1 MWVGDSM
8 KKNKFLCLLLCTMF
22 FTTCSLCYA
31 QEIETQTFTDN
42 SGIEKDIVTCDLDL
56 NDYKKMNDVQYNK
69 YDVILLTESVAQDNS
84 LINYIYV
91 YNAYRKPEEYSVK
104 SFQYSINNSFIY
116 ASSTLVDKTD
126 TISKYK
132 VITNIKYFDTT
143 TTNRN
148 YVISSAMIND
158 AKVDIDFTANVNQQT
173 SKIELSF
180 NGYIF
185 ITGKDLLNIT
195 PIKNSVYANN
205 SIYSKNGAEYYSY
218 DADGNGYN
226 KVAAS
231 LMFLNF
237 DTNKDIDKINEI
249 DLKYKVWR
257 GRSDYD
263 YLGNEYHKT
272 VNYSYPELW
281 SDYSKKY
288 RTISSDTMSVNYE
301 YSPSQLP
308 FKYTN
313 KMALSLK
320 TTYVNKTDGSR
331 TSAFP
336 AMFDNLSSE
345 KLNSGYTAKESFDKR
360 QVSML
365 IDALPVY
372 LDGYFVVAYD
382 NWYYWNFK
390 IEDLEVMRINFT
402 TDGVT
407 YNQKCNSGDP
417 IDSETPGIIDPG
429 KTGDDE
435 KSLWEQLLD
444 ALKDLLVN
452 HTLKFFL
459 LIISIIAFF
468 IVLFKYGIKAI
479 FRLIVKIITWPF
491 KLLKSLFMR
500 G

>member
-1 MWVGDSM
+1 M
-8 KKNKFLCLLLCTMF
+8 KKRNVFLALGLSFLLLGT
-22 FTTCSLCYA
+22 SSA
-31 QEIETQTFTDN
+31 VHAEEVKTQTFYDN
-42 SGIEKDIVTCDLDL
+42 SGIANDIAKCNLDIKDYASMSDA
-56 NDYKKMNDVQYNK
+56 QYNK

-91 YNAYRKPEEYSVK
+91 YNAYRKPEEYRVK

-132 VITNIKYFDTT
+132 VITNIKYSDTT

-158 AKVDIDFTANVNQQT
+158 VKVDIDFTANVNQQT

-218 DADGNGYN
+218 DADDTAYN

-331 TSAFP
+331 TSAFS

-365 IDALPVY
+365 IDVLPVY

-429 KTGDDE
+429 QTGDDE

-452 HTLKFFL
+452 HTMKFFL

-479 FRLIVKIITWPF
+479 FRLIVKVITWPF

>member
-1 MWVGDSM
+1 M
-8 KKNKFLCLLLCTMF
+8 KKRNVFLALGLSFLLLGT
-22 FTTCSLCYA
+22 SSA
-31 QEIETQTFTDN
+31 VHAEEVKTQTFYDN
-42 SGIEKDIVTCDLDL
+42 SGIANDIAKCNLDIKDYASMSDA
-56 NDYKKMNDVQYNK
+56 QYNK

-91 YNAYRKPEEYSVK
+91 YNAYRKPEEYRVK

-132 VITNIKYFDTT
+132 VITNIKYSDTT

-158 AKVDIDFTANVNQQT
+158 VKVDIDFTANVNQQT

-218 DADGNGYN
+218 DADDTAYN

-372 LDGYFVVAYD
+372 LDGYFVGAYD

-429 KTGDDE
+429 QTGDDE

>member
-1 MWVGDSM
+1 M
-8 KKNKFLCLLLCTMF
+8 KKRNAFIALGLSFLLLGT
-22 FTTCSLCYA
+22 SYVVNA
-31 QEIETQTFTDN
+31 EEVNSQTFYDN
-42 SGIEKDIVTCDLDL
+42 SGIANDIAKCNLDIKD
-56 NDYKKMNDVQYNK
+56 YASMNDAQYNK
-69 YDVILLTESVAQDNS
+69 YDVILLTESVAQENS

-143 TTNRN
+143 TINRN

-218 DADGNGYN
+218 VANGGNGYN

-249 DLKYKVWR
+249 ELKYKVWR

-288 RTISSDTMSVNYE
+288 RTISSDTMSVNYD

-365 IDALPVY
+365 IDVLPVY
-372 LDGYFVVAYD
+372 LDGYFVGAHD

-429 KTGDDE
+429 KTGDNE

-452 HTLKFFL
+452 HTFKFFL

-479 FRLIVKIITWPF
+479 FRLIVKVITWPF
-491 KLLKSLFMR
+491 KLLKLLFMR

>member
-1 MWVGDSM
+1 M
-8 KKNKFLCLLLCTMF
+8 KKRNVFLALGLSFLLLGT
-22 FTTCSLCYA
+22 SSA
-31 QEIETQTFTDN
+31 VHAEEVKSQTFYDN
-42 SGIEKDIVTCDLDL
+42 SGIANDIAKCNLDIK
-56 NDYKKMNDVQYNK
+56 DYKKMNDVQYNK

-126 TISKYK
+126 TISKYMI
-132 VITNIKYFDTT
+132 ITNIKYSDTT

-158 AKVDIDFTANVNQQT
+158 VKVDIDFTAKVNQQT

-218 DADGNGYN
+218 DADYTAYN

-288 RTISSDTMSVNYE
+288 RTISSDTMSVNYD

-365 IDALPVY
+365 IDVLPVY

-402 TDGVT
+402 TDGIT
-407 YNQKCNSGDP
+407 YNQKCNSGAP
-417 IDSETPGIIDPG
+417 IDSETPGIITPAPG
-429 KTGDDE
+429 SPD
-435 KSLWEQLLD
+435 KSIWEQLLE

-452 HTLKFFL
+452 HPMKFFL
-459 LIISIIAFF
+459 LIISIIAFL

-479 FRLIVKIITWPF
+479 FSLVVKVITWPF

>member
-42 SGIEKDIVTCDLDL
+42 SGIAKDIVTCDLDL

-132 VITNIKYFDTT
+132 VITNIKYSDTT

-158 AKVDIDFTANVNQQT
+158 AKVEIDFTANVNQQT
-173 SKIELSF
+173 SKIELAF

-195 PIKNSVYANN
+195 PIKNTVYQD
-205 SIYSKNGAEYYSY
+205 SDIHSKDGSEYYDY
-218 DADGNGYN
+218 KATGRYN
-226 KVAAS
+226 KLAAS

-263 YLGNEYHKT
+263 YLGNEYHNT

-288 RTISSDTMSVNYE
+288 RTISSDTIHQNYD
-301 YSPSQLP
+301 YQNPGSIP
-308 FKYTN
+308 FKYEN
-313 KMALSLK
+313 SMSFNLK
-320 TTYVNKTDGSR
+320 TTYVNKSDGSR

-336 AMFDNLSSE
+336 EMFDNLSSE

-365 IDALPVY
+365 IDVLPVY
-372 LDGYFVVAYD
+372 IDGYFVVAYD

-390 IEDLEVMRINFT
+390 IIDLEVMRINFT
-402 TDGVT
+402 TDGIT

-429 KTGDDE
+429 KTGDNE

-452 HTLKFFL
+452 HPMKFFL

-468 IVLFKYGIKAI
+468 IVLFKYGITAI
-479 FRLIVKIITWPF
+479 FSLVVKVITWPF

>member
-1 MWVGDSM
+1 M
-8 KKNKFLCLLLCTMF
+8 KKRNVFLALGLSFLLLGT
-22 FTTCSLCYA
+22 SSA
-31 QEIETQTFTDN
+31 VHAEEVKTQTFYDN
-42 SGIEKDIVTCDLDL
+42 SGIANDIAKCNLDIKDYASMSDA
-56 NDYKKMNDVQYNK
+56 KYNK

-91 YNAYRKPEEYSVK
+91 YNAYRKPEEYRVK

-132 VITNIKYFDTT
+132 VITNIKYSDTT

-158 AKVDIDFTANVNQQT
+158 VKVDIDFTANVNQQT

-205 SIYSKNGAEYYSY
+205 SIYSKSGAEYYSY
-218 DADGNGYN
+218 DADYTAYN

-365 IDALPVY
+365 IDVLPVY

-429 KTGDDE
+429 QTGDDE

-452 HTLKFFL
+452 HTMKFLL

-479 FRLIVKIITWPF
+479 FRLIVKVITWPF

>member
-1 MWVGDSM
+1 M
-8 KKNKFLCLLLCTMF
+8 KKRNVFLALGLSFLLLGT
-22 FTTCSLCYA
+22 SSA
-31 QEIETQTFTDN
+31 VHAEEVKSQTFYDN
-42 SGIEKDIVTCDLDL
+42 SGIANDIAKCNLDIK
-56 NDYKKMNDVQYNK
+56 DYKKMNDVQYNK

-126 TISKYK
+126 TISKYMI
-132 VITNIKYFDTT
+132 ITNIKYSDTT

-158 AKVDIDFTANVNQQT
+158 VKVDIDFTAKVNQQT

-218 DADGNGYN
+218 DADYTAYN

-288 RTISSDTMSVNYE
+288 RTISSDTMSVNYD

-336 AMFDNLSSE
+336 AMFDNLSGE

-365 IDALPVY
+365 IDVLPVY

-402 TDGVT
+402 TDGIT
-407 YNQKCNSGDP
+407 YNQKCNSGAP
-417 IDSETPGIIDPG
+417 IDSETPGIITPAPG
-429 KTGDDE
+429 SPD
-435 KSLWEQLLD
+435 KSIWEQLLE

-452 HTLKFFL
+452 HPMKFFL
-459 LIISIIAFF
+459 LIISIIAFL

-479 FRLIVKIITWPF
+479 FSLVVKVITWPF

>member
-42 SGIEKDIVTCDLDL
+42 SGIANDIVTCDLAL
-56 NDYKKMNDVQYNK
+56 NDYKRMNDIKYNK

-91 YNAYRKPEEYSVK
+91 YNAYIKPEEYNIK

-132 VITNIKYFDTT
+132 VITNIKYSDTT

-148 YVISSAMIND
+148 YVISSVMIND
-158 AKVDIDFTANVNQQT
+158 VKVDIDFTAKVNQQT
-173 SKIELSF
+173 SKIELAF

-195 PIKNSVYANN
+195 PIKNSVYQD
-205 SIYSKNGAEYYSY
+205 SDIHSKDGSEYYDY
-218 DADGNGYN
+218 KATGRYN
-226 KVAAS
+226 KLAAS

-281 SDYSKKY
+281 SDYSKNY
-288 RTISSDTMSVNYE
+288 RTISSDTMSVNYD

-336 AMFDNLSSE
+336 EMFDNFFNE

-365 IDALPVY
+365 IDVLPVY

-402 TDGVT
+402 TDGIT
-407 YNQKCNSGDP
+407 YNQKCNSGAP
-417 IDSETPGIIDPG
+417 IDSETPGIITPAPG
-429 KTGDDE
+429 SPD
-435 KSLWEQLLD
+435 KSIWEQLLE

-452 HTLKFFL
+452 HLMKFFL
-459 LIISIIAFF
+459 LIISIIAFL

-479 FRLIVKIITWPF
+479 FSLVVKVITWPF

>member
-1 MWVGDSM
+1 M
-8 KKNKFLCLLLCTMF
+8 KKRNAFIALGLSFLLLGT
-22 FTTCSLCYA
+22 SSA
-31 QEIETQTFTDN
+31 VHAEEAKTQTFYDN
-42 SGIEKDIVTCDLDL
+42 SGIANDIEKCNLDIK
-56 NDYKKMNDVQYNK
+56 DYASMNDAQYNK
-69 YDVILLTESVAQDNS
+69 YDVILVTESIDTDNS
-84 LINYIYV
+84 LLNYIYV
-91 YNAYRKPEEYSVK
+91 YNAYRKPTEYLV
-104 SFQYSINNSFIY
+104 NSFKYMLNNEYIY
-116 ASSTLVDKTD
+116 ATGKLVDRTA

-132 VITNIKYFDTT
+132 VDTNITYNDSQTIK
-143 TTNRN
+143 RN
-148 YVISSAMIND
+148 YKFNSLTVNGAD
-158 AKVDIDFTANVNQQT
+158 TDIDFKATISQNSN
-173 SKIELSF
+173 KIELEF
-180 NGYIF
+180 DGFIF

-205 SIYSKNGAEYYSY
+205 SIYSKNGDEYYSY

-263 YLGNEYHKT
+263 YLGNEYHKI

-288 RTISSDTMSVNYE
+288 RTISSDTMSVNYD

-365 IDALPVY
+365 IDVLPVY
-372 LDGYFVVAYD
+372 LDGYFVGAYD

-452 HTLKFFL
+452 HTFKFFL

-479 FRLIVKIITWPF
+479 FRLIVKVITWPF

>member
-1 MWVGDSM
+1 M
-8 KKNKFLCLLLCTMF
+8 KKRNVFLALGLSFLLLGT
-22 FTTCSLCYA
+22 SSA
-31 QEIETQTFTDN
+31 VHAEEVKTQTFYDN
-42 SGIEKDIVTCDLDL
+42 SGIANDIAKCNLDIKDYASMSDA
-56 NDYKKMNDVQYNK
+56 QYNK

-91 YNAYRKPEEYSVK
+91 YNAYRKPEEYRVK

-132 VITNIKYFDTT
+132 VITNIKYSDTT

-158 AKVDIDFTANVNQQT
+158 VKVDIDFTANVNQQT

-218 DADGNGYN
+218 DADDTAYN

-331 TSAFP
+331 TSTFP

-360 QVSML
+360 QVSIL
-365 IDALPVY
+365 IDVLPVY

-407 YNQKCNSGDP
+407 YNQKCNSGAP

-429 KTGDDE
+429 QTGDNE

-452 HTLKFFL
+452 HTMKFFL

-479 FRLIVKIITWPF
+479 FRLIVKVITWPF

>member
-22 FTTCSLCYA
+22 FTICSLCYA

-42 SGIEKDIVTCDLDL
+42 SGIANDIVTCDLAL
-56 NDYKKMNDVQYNK
+56 NDYKRMNDIQYNK

-91 YNAYRKPEEYSVK
+91 YNAYIKPEEYNVK

-132 VITNIKYFDTT
+132 VITNIKYSDTT

-158 AKVDIDFTANVNQQT
+158 VKVDIDFTAKVNQQT
-173 SKIELSF
+173 SKIELAF

-195 PIKNSVYANN
+195 PIKNSVYQD
-205 SIYSKNGAEYYSY
+205 SDIHSKDGSEYYDY
-218 DADGNGYN
+218 KATGRYN
-226 KVAAS
+226 KLAAS

-263 YLGNEYHKT
+263 YLGNEYHNT
-272 VNYSYPELW
+272 VNYKYDELW
-281 SDYSKKY
+281 ADYSTKY
-288 RTISSDTMSVNYE
+288 RTISSDTIHQNYD
-301 YSPSQLP
+301 YQNPGSIP

-331 TSAFP
+331 ISAFP
-336 AMFDNLSSE
+336 EMFDNFFNE
-345 KLNSGYTAKESFDKR
+345 RLNSGYTAKESFDKR

-365 IDALPVY
+365 IDVLPVY

-402 TDGVT
+402 TDGIT
-407 YNQKCNSGDP
+407 YNQKCNSGAP
-417 IDSETPGIIDPG
+417 IDSETPGIITPAPG
-429 KTGDDE
+429 SPD
-435 KSLWEQLLD
+435 KSIWEQLLE

-452 HTLKFFL
+452 HPMKFFL
-459 LIISIIAFF
+459 LIISIIAFL

-479 FRLIVKIITWPF
+479 FSLVVKVITWPF

>member
-1 MWVGDSM
+1 M
-8 KKNKFLCLLLCTMF
+8 KKRNVFLALGLSFLLLGT
-22 FTTCSLCYA
+22 SSA
-31 QEIETQTFTDN
+31 VHAEEVKTQTFYDN
-42 SGIEKDIVTCDLDL
+42 SGIANDIAKCNLDIKDYASMS
-56 NDYKKMNDVQYNK
+56 NAQYNK

-91 YNAYRKPEEYSVK
+91 YNAYRKPEEYRVK

-132 VITNIKYFDTT
+132 VITNIKYSDTT

-158 AKVDIDFTANVNQQT
+158 VKVDIDFTANVNQQT

-218 DADGNGYN
+218 DADDTAYN

-365 IDALPVY
+365 IDVLPVY

-429 KTGDDE
+429 QTGDDE

-452 HTLKFFL
+452 HTMKFFL

-479 FRLIVKIITWPF
+479 FRLIVKVITWPF

>member
-1 MWVGDSM
+1 M

-42 SGIEKDIVTCDLDL
+42 SGIANDIVTCDLALD
-56 NDYKKMNDVQYNK
+56 DYKRMNDIQYNK

-91 YNAYRKPEEYSVK
+91 YNAYIKPEEYNIK

-132 VITNIKYFDTT
+132 VITNIKYSDTT

-158 AKVDIDFTANVNQQT
+158 VKVDIDFTAKVNQQT
-173 SKIELSF
+173 SKIELAF

-185 ITGKDLLNIT
+185 ITDKDLLNIT
-195 PIKNSVYANN
+195 PIKNKVYQN
-205 SIYSKNGAEYYSY
+205 SDIHSKDGSEYYDY
-218 DADGNGYN
+218 KATGRYN
-226 KVAAS
+226 KLAAS

-263 YLGNEYHKT
+263 YLGNEYHNT
-272 VNYSYPELW
+272 VNYKYDELW
-281 SDYSKKY
+281 ADYSTKY
-288 RTISSDTMSVNYE
+288 RTISSDTIHQNYD
-301 YSPSQLP
+301 YQNPGSIP
-308 FKYTN
+308 FKYEN
-313 KMALSLK
+313 SMSFNLK
-320 TTYVNKTDGSR
+320 TTYVNKSDGSR

-336 AMFDNLSSE
+336 EMFDNLSND
-345 KLNSGYTAKESFDKR
+345 KLKSGYTAKESFDKR
-360 QVSML
+360 QCSIL

-372 LDGYFVVAYD
+372 IDGYFVGAYD

-390 IEDLEVMRINFT
+390 IIDLEVMRINFT
-402 TDGVT
+402 TDGIT

-417 IDSETPGIIDPG
+417 IDSETPGIITPAPG
-429 KTGDDE
+429 SPD
-435 KSLWEQLLD
+435 KSIWEQLLD

-459 LIISIIAFF
+459 LIISIIALF

-479 FRLIVKIITWPF
+479 FSLAVKVITWPF

>member
-1 MWVGDSM
+1 M
-8 KKNKFLCLLLCTMF
+8 KKRNVFLALGLSFLLLGT
-22 FTTCSLCYA
+22 SSA
-31 QEIETQTFTDN
+31 VHAEEVKTQTFYDN
-42 SGIEKDIVTCDLDL
+42 SGIANDIAKCNLDIKDYASMSDA
-56 NDYKKMNDVQYNK
+56 QYNK

-91 YNAYRKPEEYSVK
+91 YNAYRKPEEYRVK

-132 VITNIKYFDTT
+132 VITNIKYSDTT

-158 AKVDIDFTANVNQQT
+158 VKVDIDFTANVNQQT

-218 DADGNGYN
+218 DADDTAYN

-365 IDALPVY
+365 IDVLPVY

-429 KTGDDE
+429 QTGDDE

-452 HTLKFFL
+452 HTMKFLL

-479 FRLIVKIITWPF
+479 FRLIVKVITWPF

>member
-1 MWVGDSM
+1 M
-8 KKNKFLCLLLCTMF
+8 KKRNVFLALGLSFLLLGT
-22 FTTCSLCYA
+22 SSA
-31 QEIETQTFTDN
+31 VHAEEVKTQTFYDN
-42 SGIEKDIVTCDLDL
+42 SGIANDIAKCNLDIKDYASMSDA
-56 NDYKKMNDVQYNK
+56 QYNK

-91 YNAYRKPEEYSVK
+91 YNAYRKPEEYRVK

-132 VITNIKYFDTT
+132 VITNIKYSDTT

-158 AKVDIDFTANVNQQT
+158 VKVDIDFTANVNQQT

-218 DADGNGYN
+218 DADDTAYN

-365 IDALPVY
+365 IDVLPVY

-429 KTGDDE
+429 QTGDDE

-452 HTLKFFL
+452 HTMKFFL

-479 FRLIVKIITWPF
+479 FRLIVKVITWPF

>member
-1 MWVGDSM
+1 M
-8 KKNKFLCLLLCTMF
+8 KKRNVFLALGLSFLLLGT
-22 FTTCSLCYA
+22 SSA
-31 QEIETQTFTDN
+31 VHAEEVKSQTFYDN
-42 SGIEKDIVTCDLDL
+42 SGIANDIAKCNLDIK
-56 NDYKKMNDVQYNK
+56 DYKKMNDVQYNK

-126 TISKYK
+126 TISKYRI
-132 VITNIKYFDTT
+132 ITNIKYSDTT

-158 AKVDIDFTANVNQQT
+158 VKVDIDFTAKVNQQT

-218 DADGNGYN
+218 DADYTGYN

-288 RTISSDTMSVNYE
+288 RTISSDTMSVNYD

-365 IDALPVY
+365 IDVLPVY

-402 TDGVT
+402 TDGIT
-407 YNQKCNSGDP
+407 YNQKCNSGVP
-417 IDSETPGIIDPG
+417 IDSETPGIITPAPG
-429 KTGDDE
+429 SPD
-435 KSLWEQLLD
+435 KSIWEQLLE

-452 HTLKFFL
+452 HPMKFFL
-459 LIISIIAFF
+459 LIISIIAFL

-479 FRLIVKIITWPF
+479 FSLVVKVITWPF

>member
-42 SGIEKDIVTCDLDL
+42 SGIANDIVTCDLAL
-56 NDYKKMNDVQYNK
+56 NDYKRMNDIQYNK

-91 YNAYRKPEEYSVK
+91 YNAYIKPEEYNIK

-132 VITNIKYFDTT
+132 VITNIKYSDTT

-148 YVISSAMIND
+148 YVISSVMIND
-158 AKVDIDFTANVNQQT
+158 VKVDIDFTAKVNQQT
-173 SKIELSF
+173 SKIELAF

-195 PIKNSVYANN
+195 PIKNSVYQD
-205 SIYSKNGAEYYSY
+205 SDIHSKDGSEYYDY
-218 DADGNGYN
+218 KATGGYN
-226 KVAAS
+226 KLAAS

-281 SDYSKKY
+281 SDYSKNY
-288 RTISSDTMSVNYE
+288 RTISSDTMSVNYD

-336 AMFDNLSSE
+336 EMFDNFFNE

-365 IDALPVY
+365 IDVLPVY

-402 TDGVT
+402 TDGIT
-407 YNQKCNSGDP
+407 YNQKCNSGAP
-417 IDSETPGIIDPG
+417 IDSETPGIITPAPG
-429 KTGDDE
+429 SPD
-435 KSLWEQLLD
+435 KSIWEQLLE

-452 HTLKFFL
+452 HLMKFFL
-459 LIISIIAFF
+459 LIISIIAFL

-479 FRLIVKIITWPF
+479 FSLVVKVITWPF

>member
-42 SGIEKDIVTCDLDL
+42 SGIANDIVTCDLAL
-56 NDYKKMNDVQYNK
+56 NDYKRMNDIKYNK

-91 YNAYRKPEEYSVK
+91 YNAYIKPEEYNIK

-132 VITNIKYFDTT
+132 VITNIKYSDTT

-148 YVISSAMIND
+148 YVISSVMIND
-158 AKVDIDFTANVNQQT
+158 VKVDIDFTAKVNQQT
-173 SKIELSF
+173 SKIELAF

-195 PIKNSVYANN
+195 PIKNSVYQD
-205 SIYSKNGAEYYSY
+205 SDIHSKDGSEYYDY
-218 DADGNGYN
+218 KATGGYN
-226 KVAAS
+226 KLAAS

-281 SDYSKKY
+281 SDYSKNY
-288 RTISSDTMSVNYE
+288 RTISSDTMSVNYD

-336 AMFDNLSSE
+336 EMFDNFFNE

-365 IDALPVY
+365 IDVLPVY

-402 TDGVT
+402 TDGIT
-407 YNQKCNSGDP
+407 YNQKCNSGAP
-417 IDSETPGIIDPG
+417 IDSETPGIITPAPG
-429 KTGDDE
+429 SPD
-435 KSLWEQLLD
+435 KSIWEQLLE

-452 HTLKFFL
+452 HLMKFFL
-459 LIISIIAFF
+459 LIISIIAFL

-479 FRLIVKIITWPF
+479 FSLVVKVITWPF

>member
-1 MWVGDSM
+1 M
-8 KKNKFLCLLLCTMF
+8 KKRNVFLALGLSFLLLGT
-22 FTTCSLCYA
+22 SSA
-31 QEIETQTFTDN
+31 VHAEEVKSQTFYDN
-42 SGIEKDIVTCDLDL
+42 SGIANDIAKCNLDIK
-56 NDYKKMNDVQYNK
+56 DYKKMNDVQYNK
-69 YDVILLTESVAQDNS
+69 YDVILLTESVAQDNN

-126 TISKYK
+126 TISKYRI
-132 VITNIKYFDTT
+132 ITNIKYSDTT

-158 AKVDIDFTANVNQQT
+158 VKVDIDFTAKVNQQT
-173 SKIELSF
+173 SKIELAF

-185 ITGKDLLNIT
+185 ITDKDLLNIT
-195 PIKNSVYANN
+195 PIKNNVCQDSD
-205 SIYSKNGAEYYSY
+205 IHSKDGSEYYDY
-218 DADGNGYN
+218 KGTGRYN
-226 KVAAS
+226 KLAAS

-263 YLGNEYHKT
+263 YLGNEYHNT
-272 VNYSYPELW
+272 VNYKYDELW
-281 SDYSKKY
+281 ADYSTKY
-288 RTISSDTMSVNYE
+288 RTISSDTIHQNYD
-301 YSPSQLP
+301 YQNPGSIP
-308 FKYTN
+308 FKYKN
-313 KMALSLK
+313 SMSFNLK
-320 TTYVNKTDGSR
+320 TTYVNKSDGSR

-336 AMFDNLSSE
+336 AMFDNLFNE

-365 IDALPVY
+365 IDVLPVY
-372 LDGYFVVAYD
+372 LDGYFVVACD

-402 TDGVT
+402 TDGIT
-407 YNQKCNSGDP
+407 YNQKCNSGAP
-417 IDSETPGIIDPG
+417 IDSETPGIITPAPG
-429 KTGDDE
+429 SPD
-435 KSLWEQLLD
+435 KSIWEQFLE

-452 HTLKFFL
+452 HPMKFFL
-459 LIISIIAFF
+459 LIISIIAFL

-479 FRLIVKIITWPF
+479 FSLVVKVITWPF

>member
-1 MWVGDSM
+1 M
-8 KKNKFLCLLLCTMF
+8 
-22 FTTCSLCYA
+22 
-31 QEIETQTFTDN
+31 
-42 SGIEKDIVTCDLDL
+42 
-56 NDYKKMNDVQYNK
+56 
-69 YDVILLTESVAQDNS
+69 
-84 LINYIYV
+84 
-91 YNAYRKPEEYSVK
+91 
-104 SFQYSINNSFIY
+104 SI
-116 ASSTLVDKTD
+116 
-126 TISKYK
+126 
-132 VITNIKYFDTT
+132 
-143 TTNRN
+143 
-148 YVISSAMIND
+148 
-158 AKVDIDFTANVNQQT
+158 
-173 SKIELSF
+173 
-180 NGYIF
+180 
-185 ITGKDLLNIT
+185 
-195 PIKNSVYANN
+195 
-205 SIYSKNGAEYYSY
+205 
-218 DADGNGYN
+218 
-226 KVAAS
+226 
-231 LMFLNF
+231 
-237 DTNKDIDKINEI
+237 
-249 DLKYKVWR
+249 
-257 GRSDYD
+257 
-263 YLGNEYHKT
+263 
-272 VNYSYPELW
+272 
-281 SDYSKKY
+281 
-288 RTISSDTMSVNYE
+288 NYE

-372 LDGYFVVAYD
+372 LDGYFVGAYD

-459 LIISIIAFF
+459 LIISIIAFL
-468 IVLFKYGIKAI
+468 IVLFKYGITTI
-479 FRLIVKIITWPF
+479 LSLVVKVITWPF

>member
-1 MWVGDSM
+1 M
-8 KKNKFLCLLLCTMF
+8 KKRNVFLALGLSFLLLGT
-22 FTTCSLCYA
+22 SSA
-31 QEIETQTFTDN
+31 VHAEEVKSQTFYDN
-42 SGIEKDIVTCDLDL
+42 SGIANDIAKCNLDIK
-56 NDYKKMNDVQYNK
+56 DYKKMNDVQYNK

-126 TISKYK
+126 TISKYMI
-132 VITNIKYFDTT
+132 ITNIKYSDTT

-158 AKVDIDFTANVNQQT
+158 VKVDIDFTAKVNQQT

-218 DADGNGYN
+218 DADYTAYN

-257 GRSDYD
+257 WRSDYD

-288 RTISSDTMSVNYE
+288 RTISSDTMSVNYD

-365 IDALPVY
+365 IDVLPVY

-402 TDGVT
+402 TDGIT
-407 YNQKCNSGDP
+407 YNQKCNSGAP
-417 IDSETPGIIDPG
+417 IDSETPGIITPAPG
-429 KTGDDE
+429 SPD
-435 KSLWEQLLD
+435 KSIWEQLLE

-452 HTLKFFL
+452 HPMKFFL
-459 LIISIIAFF
+459 LIISIIAFL

-479 FRLIVKIITWPF
+479 FSLVVKVITWPF

>member
-1 MWVGDSM
+1 M
-8 KKNKFLCLLLCTMF
+8 KKRNVFLALGLSFLLLGT
-22 FTTCSLCYA
+22 SSA
-31 QEIETQTFTDN
+31 VHAEEVKTQTFYDN
-42 SGIEKDIVTCDLDL
+42 SGIANDIAKCNLDIKDYASMSDA
-56 NDYKKMNDVQYNK
+56 QYNK

-91 YNAYRKPEEYSVK
+91 YNAYRKPEEYRVK

-132 VITNIKYFDTT
+132 VITNIKYSDTT

-158 AKVDIDFTANVNQQT
+158 VKVDIDFTANVNQQT

-218 DADGNGYN
+218 DADDTAYN

-365 IDALPVY
+365 IDVLPVY

-429 KTGDDE
+429 QTGDDE

-452 HTLKFFL
+452 HTMKFFL

>member
-42 SGIEKDIVTCDLDL
+42 SGIANDIVTCDLAL
-56 NDYKKMNDVQYNK
+56 NDYKRMNDIQYNK

-91 YNAYRKPEEYSVK
+91 YNAYIKPEEYNIK

-132 VITNIKYFDTT
+132 VITNIKYSDTT

-158 AKVDIDFTANVNQQT
+158 VKVDIDFTAKVNQQT
-173 SKIELSF
+173 SKIELAF

-195 PIKNSVYANN
+195 PIKNSVYQD
-205 SIYSKNGAEYYSY
+205 SDIHSKDGSEYYDY
-218 DADGNGYN
+218 KATGRYN
-226 KVAAS
+226 KLAAS

-263 YLGNEYHKT
+263 YLGNEYHNT
-272 VNYSYPELW
+272 VNYKYDELW
-281 SDYSKKY
+281 ADYSTKY
-288 RTISSDTMSVNYE
+288 RTISSDTIHQNYD
-301 YSPSQLP
+301 YQNPGSIP

-336 AMFDNLSSE
+336 EMFDNFFNE

-365 IDALPVY
+365 IDVLPVY

-402 TDGVT
+402 TDGIT
-407 YNQKCNSGDP
+407 YNQKCNSGAP
-417 IDSETPGIIDPG
+417 IDSETPGIITPAPG
-429 KTGDDE
+429 SPD
-435 KSLWEQLLD
+435 KSIWEQLLE

-452 HTLKFFL
+452 HPMKFFL
-459 LIISIIAFF
+459 LIISIIAFL

-479 FRLIVKIITWPF
+479 FSLVVKVITWPF